1 MRLIKLLK
9 ESCNDV
15 DQYFRRDSTVL
26 KVRGLPSV
34 SSDWRDNTNDVV
46 LKVAKKI
53 AWSID
58 LAPSNISVSHPLPNR
73 AVLAEQGGNTC
84 RLNAEKPITAC
95 Y

>member
-1 MRLIKLLK
+1 MMWINT
-9 ESCNDV
+9 SGG
-15 DQYFRRDSTVL
+15 TVL